1 MVVSITVLE
10 RVTYQLS
17 VLPWLMRFC
26 LSHFNL
32 TKFWKHISLTN
43 EHACGNVVFAEDQY
57 LRVWITDIRQTTLLP
72 FILLPSSISLCPT
85 IRPSI
90 NPSALHYINSTLQ
103 FPFIFCKWLFFV
115 ISLKSNTWHLPCV
128 CVDRPPWSI
137 VKKLP
142 PSLLENNMSDR
153 NIFFVIQINS
163 NAIFCLCKTCQFS
176 VCKTFSSDYFSL
188 LIAFA
193 LQSTCIRGSH
203 WSVSFYCT
211 LYSSGL
217 RRF

>member
-72 FILLPSSISLCPT
+72 FILPSSIESMDVGSTCLSWYHSFLPLKTLNSHFAWFC
-85 IRPSI
+85 
-90 NPSALHYINSTLQ
+90 SASSMTTVDTLICAGKDKLEDMDVCIAWS
-103 FPFIFCKWLFFV
+103 FPFRV
-115 ISLKSNTWHLPCV
+115 LP
-128 CVDRPPWSI
+128 
-137 VKKLP
+137 
-142 PSLLENNMSDR
+142 LEGQH
-153 NIFFVIQINS
+153 FKF
-163 NAIFCLCKTCQFS
+163 
-176 VCKTFSSDYFSL
+176 
-188 LIAFA
+188 
-193 LQSTCIRGSH
+193 
-203 WSVSFYCT
+203 
-211 LYSSGL
+211 
-217 RRF
+217 